1 MKKKEN
7 KKLFKN
13 TTQMIIY
20 IILYIICIGLFIYV
34 GKIDYSKNKVD
45 ESVKFSSLYNLVPEN
60 NLYVFSNHNDVIDI
74 LNGRSGVILFSFPS
88 NKYANKYAYLLN
100 KACLY
105 SGVDKIYYYD
115 FLKDRDESNGTY
127 ETIVNKLDG
136 YVRETD
142 EGIKD
147 LYAPSILI
155 VKKGKIIKYLDSLTF
170 LNSYNNIDE
179 YFEENEE
186 IIYNEIVSALELYVK

>member
-45 ESVKFSSLYNLVPEN
+45 
-60 NLYVFSNHNDVIDI
+60 
-74 LNGRSGVILFSFPS
+74 
-88 NKYANKYAYLLN
+88 KYANKYAYLLN

-179 YFEENEE
+179 YFEENED
-186 IIYNEIVSALELYVK
+186 IIYNEITSALELYVK

>member
-13 TTQMIIY
+13 TTQMVIY
-20 IILYIICIGLFIYV
+20 IILYIVCIGLFIYI
-34 GKIDYSKNKVD
+34 GKIDYHKDEVK

-179 YFEENEE
+179 YFEENED
-186 IIYNEIVSALELYVK
+186 IIYNEITSALELYVK

>member
-1 MKKKEN
+1 MKKREN

-179 YFEENEE
+179 YFEENED

>member
-179 YFEENEE
+179 YFEENED
-186 IIYNEIVSALELYVK
+186 IIYNEITSALELYVK